1 MAQNL
6 TGTKIKDTY
15 PGLIKT
21 IDSGP
26 LGLTASALT
35 DGLGNILPLE
45 LSITDVNFTGNVDF
59 SGATVSGLVVPAGP
73 QGFQGPAGVDGAQ
86 GPQGF
91 QGPGAAGGEPG
102 LILGSVANSMQSAP
116 FLTINPATAS
126 VSGAIALGNGARAA
140 GVGSVAIGQGAIT
153 TDGIGGG
160 DFPIAIGEGA
170 FSSYVGDAARPSIA
184 IGRNARALYGHIAIG
199 SGHSQQFGSA
209 RGVMIG
215 HGTRSNEEAVSLGDG
230 ATANGVR
237 SVAIGDG
244 ASSAGEASVAIGRGA
259 SSSATTSVA
268 IGNQVVASIAGYTT
282 TRKLQL
288 INTVEMDYADDAAAA
303 TAGVPVGGIYHTAGV
318 LKIRLS

>member
-1 MAQNL
+1 MSNTL

-35 DGLGNILPLE
+35 DGLGNLLPLE

-59 SGATVSGLVVPAGP
+59 SGATVSGLPE
-73 QGFQGPAGVDGAQ
+73 
-86 GPQGF
+86 
-91 QGPGAAGGEPG
+91 PGGQPG
-102 LILGSVANSMQSAP
+102 LILGSVANSMESAP

-126 VSGAIALGNGARAA
+126 ASGSIALGNGAIASGA
-140 GVGSVAIGQGAIT
+140 SSIVIGQGAIT
-153 TDGIGGG
+153 TDGSGSGS
-160 DFPIAIGEGA
+160 FAIAIGEGA
-170 FSSYVGDAARPSIA
+170 FSSYVDNVNLPPIA
-184 IGRNARALYGHIAIG
+184 IGRNARALYGYIAIG
-199 SGHSQQFGSA
+199 SGHSQQFGVS
-209 RGVMIG
+209 RGIMIG

-230 ATANGVR
+230 ATANGIR
-237 SVAIGDG
+237 SVAIGDA

-268 IGNQVVASIAGYTT
+268 IGNNVVASIAGYTT

-288 INTVEMDYADDAAAA
+288 IDTVAMDYVDDAAAA